1 MSQPQTALVDGTG
14 QEGEEEK
21 STARLLTVLLRQHF
35 NFFSDISS
43 FENLLTQNMVCI
55 ISSILEFLRYVAV
68 KLQASAT

>member
-14 QEGEEEK
+14 QEGEKQEK

-55 ISSILEFLRYVAV
+55 ISSILEFLRYVAL
-68 KLQASAT
+68 KL